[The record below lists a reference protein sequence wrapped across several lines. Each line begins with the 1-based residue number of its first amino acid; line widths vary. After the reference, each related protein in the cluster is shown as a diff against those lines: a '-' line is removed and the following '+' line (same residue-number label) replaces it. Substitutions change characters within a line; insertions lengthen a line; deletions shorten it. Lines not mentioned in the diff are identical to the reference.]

1 VAVGEADARR
11 NGANAVAVEER
22 DEVLRLE
29 VPAGD
34 GHRHDR
40 FPHAERCEAGDPDP
54 EREAGVVPDDVGV
67 AAGRADEIV
76 VGEDD
81 PVTRDDLAAA
91 IGEAPGCTPVPWDD
105 PSADDVEAAI
115 VKRSTAVLPPHHVV
129 DQAGQEQRMQ
139 AAVLAGI
146 EDEAGDRLIAQRA
159 EEGQGLGLRRGGRR
173 DRGPGAVVRPERIR
187 QRERCQDGQ
196 RGREDEGDTAL
207 HILKIRGRSV
217 CRSDEMT
224 FMAPRKRPKHLRPK
238 SPARVRKHRRSRSK
252 GARGHQH
259 PELIGLALVFLGIF
273 LAIPLWLGWDGG
285 YVGDRIDSGLEAFF
299 GDGRVGVPLVLL
311 ALGGLMVAR
320 AQLVDVR
327 PFRTGLVVLGLG
339 IMTLLGEA
347 RGGATGEALD
357 LIFGRLLGD
366 TGTAVLGFF
375 LLVTGALLVS
385 GASLGALIR
394 HSAHAAQKTA
404 VAARRSVERVR
415 IPFDDEPITQPDA
428 PPVDGEAAYPD
439 VVSER
444 PAPPPVL
451 VDQLDDFEPERPEP
465 VFDMPS
471 TEHVGYK
478 LPDAGVLR
486 RSHRDKK
493 KGQPEKAIERTAE
506 ALLQA
511 LSNFGVEAHLIGQ
524 VVGPRVTRYELQLAP
539 GTKVGKVASLKDDL
553 AYALATTEL
562 RILAP
567 IPGKQ
572 AVGVEVPNLSPNVVT
587 LGDIFAEMPGSSS
600 PLSVWLGKDISG
612 ASVHAD
618 LARMPHILIAG
629 TTGSGKSGCINTML
643 CSILLRAT
651 PDEVRMILVDPKR
664 VELGL
669 YESIP
674 HLLTPVVS
682 SPKAAAA
689 VLTNILTEMEH
700 RYERMSLARAR
711 NLQELNR
718 VLAERGEQ
726 TLPYLLVVIDE
737 LADLMMVSPQDVE
750 DAVIRLAQKSRA
762 VGIHLVLAT
771 QRPSVDVI
779 TGMIKANVPSRIA
792 FAVSSQTDSRVIL
805 DTSGAESLL
814 GQGDMLFKPLGTSRL
829 QRVQGAYVSEEEIAL
844 IVEQCRGQRDQE
856 LDESLLEAPS
866 AREHDGE
873 DGDFDPD
880 EDPLLDRAIEIVVQ
894 TQTASVSL
902 IQRRLRV
909 GYTRAGRLIDMLERR
924 GIISGY
930 EGSKPRRVLVGEP
943 ELERVLSE
951 VAS

>member
-1 VAVGEADARR
+1 
-11 NGANAVAVEER
+11 
-22 DEVLRLE
+22 
-29 VPAGD
+29 
-34 GHRHDR
+34 
-40 FPHAERCEAGDPDP
+40 
-54 EREAGVVPDDVGV
+54 
-67 AAGRADEIV
+67 
-76 VGEDD
+76 
-81 PVTRDDLAAA
+81 
-91 IGEAPGCTPVPWDD
+91 
-105 PSADDVEAAI
+105 
-115 VKRSTAVLPPHHVV
+115 
-129 DQAGQEQRMQ
+129 
-139 AAVLAGI
+139 
-146 EDEAGDRLIAQRA
+146 
-159 EEGQGLGLRRGGRR
+159 
-173 DRGPGAVVRPERIR
+173 
-187 QRERCQDGQ
+187 
-196 RGREDEGDTAL
+196 
-207 HILKIRGRSV
+207 
-217 CRSDEMT
+217 
-224 FMAPRKRPKHLRPK
+224 MAPKKRPKHLRPK
-238 SPARVRKHRRSRSK
+238 SPARVRKTKRSRKK
-252 GARGHQH
+252 GGRSQH
-259 PELIGLALVFLGIF
+259 HSELVGLALVFLGVF
-273 LAIPLWLGWDGG
+273 FAIPLWLGWDGG
-285 YVGDRIDSGLEAFF
+285 YVGDKIDSTLTGLLGEGKVA
-299 GDGRVGVPLVLL
+299 VPLFLL
-311 ALGGLMVAR
+311 VVGGLMVAR
-320 AQLVDVR
+320 AQLIDVR

-339 IMTLLGEA
+339 IMTLLGEQ
-347 RGGATGEALD
+347 RGGATGEALA
-357 LIFGRLLGD
+357 LIFGRLLGV
-366 TGTAVLGFF
+366 TGTNVLGFF
-375 LLVTGALLVS
+375 LVVAGAFLLTGASV
-385 GASLGALIR
+385 GAVVR
-394 HSAHAAQKTA
+394 HSARAAQKTA

-439 VVSER
+439 VVSET
-444 PAPPPVL
+444 PAPSPVL
-451 VDQLDDFEPERPEP
+451 VDQLEDLELGPPSRPEP

-471 TEHVGYK
+471 AEHAGYK
-478 LPDAGVLR
+478 LPDPGVLR
-486 RSHRDKK
+486 RSRADA

-587 LGDIFAEMPGSSS
+587 LGDIFDEMPGSSS

-612 ASVHAD
+612 ASVNAD

-643 CSILLRAT
+643 CSVLLRAT

-689 VLTNILTEMEH
+689 VLANILTEMEH

-711 NLQELNR
+711 NLPELNR
-718 VLAERGEQ
+718 VLTERGEQ
-726 TLPYLLVVIDE
+726 PLPYLLVVIDE

-844 IVEQCRGQRDQE
+844 IVEQCRGQREQE
-856 LDESLLEAPS
+856 LDESLLETPS
-866 AREHDGE
+866 AREHEGE
-873 DGDFDPD
+873 DGEFDPD

-930 EGSKPRRVLVGEP
+930 EGSKPRRVLVGEA
-943 ELERVLSE
+943 ELERVLAD